1 MVLVFSQ
8 SMVAIVGGLVAA
20 RLVTGVALLLAC
32 IIKMPELRHAP
43 RFEAGSLRDVFQ
55 LGGWMTISN
64 LIGPILVYMDRFLIG
79 AVLSVTA
86 VAYYATPFEMIS
98 KLLIVPLAIIG
109 PLFPAFA
116 VNSVQQDHARTILL
130 LRRAVKYIFLAVF
143 PITVLTV
150 IFAYQGLKM
159 WLGEAFAQHSASV
172 LQWLAVGV
180 LINCMSVV
188 AAAVVQ
194 GYGRP
199 DIAAKFHMLEM
210 PLYVIVLWPMLHWY
224 GIVGAAI
231 AWTMR
236 VTLDFVLLFT
246 AAAHLAHHS
255 FPSWRETGVTSNCP
269 NSFLPLGVAARH
281 DR

>member
-1 MVLVFSQ
+1 
-8 SMVAIVGGLVAA
+8 
-20 RLVTGVALLLAC
+20 
-32 IIKMPELRHAP
+32 
-43 RFEAGSLRDVFQ
+43 
-55 LGGWMTISN
+55 
-64 LIGPILVYMDRFLIG
+64 
-79 AVLSVTA
+79 
-86 VAYYATPFEMIS
+86 
-98 KLLIVPLAIIG
+98 
-109 PLFPAFA
+109 LFPAFA